1 LFCYFNP
8 VGAHASGGIGEDPQ
22 EIPNNLIPYIAQV
35 TIGRREYL
43 SVFGSDY
50 NTDDGS
56 GVRDYIHVVD
66 LAKGHVAA
74 LAYLLAKPSSEAL
87 TANLGTGKG
96 YSVIQMAEAFAVA
109 SEKPAPW
116 EFASR
121 RAGAQSSA

>member
-74 LAYLLAKPSSEAL
+74 LAYLLAKPSSEVL

-116 EFASR
+116 EFASQPSWR
-121 RAGAQSSA
+121 LR